1 MSRVIQGIFIIVSF
15 FCGVIFTSIFLPK
28 ISSFIV
34 SNELIGN
41 IFDFMGNILIAL
53 TSAGIA
59 WFIAS
64 RDKKHLEKM
73 KLRDSFMTLKLLKI
87 EIEIHKAKLNNLI
100 SRDQIVYDEYVDEIK
115 KIQTN
120 IWNDNYSKLVVS
132 DDLFERFHK
141 YYLSLNELSSLREE
155 EIDKDERKYLQVQ
168 LNKSI
173 QASNVIDDEL
183 KKY

>member
-1 MSRVIQGIFIIVSF
+1 
-15 FCGVIFTSIFLPK
+15 
-28 ISSFIV
+28 
-34 SNELIGN
+34 
-41 IFDFMGNILIAL
+41 
-53 TSAGIA
+53 
-59 WFIAS
+59 
-64 RDKKHLEKM
+64 
-73 KLRDSFMTLKLLKI
+73 MTLKLLKI

-155 EIDKDERKYLQVQ
+155 EIDQGERKYLQVQ